1 MQLAY
6 DIKMINMI
14 MKIFITVIII
24 KYNDNDNDNLFAI
37 ILEFALMYINSYNND
52 NKNSNNI

>member
-37 ILEFALMYINSYNND
+37 ILEFALMYIN
-52 NKNSNNI
+52 KLQ